1 MAENLEL
8 TVSTEGMDTKNI
20 ENNLLQEKKISEE
33 SVENS
38 LNYDSLSTE
47 EKQAI
52 DEFVKKIDVGN
63 TNQVLQYGASA
74 QNKIAKFSDS
84 VLDSVLYSV

>member
-38 LNYDSLSTE
+38 LNYNSLSTE

-52 DEFVKKIDVGN
+52 DEFVKKIEN
-63 TNQVLQYGASA
+63 NEYKYNNETIKNF
-74 QNKIAKFSDS
+74 NKIIEEWLS
-84 VLDSVLYSV
+84 